1 MSLDTIQQD
10 RSQASAT
17 GVPADQISTGADL
30 EELEARFRPIFA
42 RIHETARERDR
53 ERRLPRT
60 EIDEL
65 RRAGFGALRVP
76 KVFGG
81 AGASITQLTG
91 LLTELSAADPN
102 VNQALRGHLAFVEDR
117 LWHHRD
123 TDQSRWFHRFVAGDL
138 VGNAWT
144 EVGDVRVGEVQTRV
158 TRQSDGDY
166 LASGRKYYTTG
177 SIFADW
183 IDLYAQR
190 AEDGV
195 PVIAAVSTHQDG
207 VVIENDWNGF
217 GQRTTGSGTTI
228 LQDARVAPEEIT
240 VFAERFPYQTAFYQL
255 SHLASQAGIARGA
268 VDELVELV
276 RQRVRVYSHGSSA
289 RWHEDPLVLQQ
300 VGIADAEAFAARTTA
315 ERVGETLQ
323 QLYLAHCRGDGARER
338 EFVDAGELDASRGQ
352 SVNTKLSLDVATRI
366 FNALGASAASE
377 DLGLDR
383 HWRNAR
389 TVSSHNPVIFKER
402 VIGDWLVNGTPLPY
416 AWAIGRERDE
426 RGARA

>member
-117 LWHHRD
+117 LWQHRD

-207 VVIENDWNGF
+207 SSS
-217 GQRTTGSGTTI
+217 RTTGTASASARRVVGRRSCRMRGWRRRRSPSSRNAFPTRPPSTSSRTWPPRWASPGVRSTSSSNSCASGCACTVTG
-228 LQDARVAPEEIT
+228 RVLDGTRI
-240 VFAERFPYQTAFYQL
+240 R
-255 SHLASQAGIARGA
+255 SCCSRSASPTPRRSRPA
-268 VDELVELV
+268 
-276 RQRVRVYSHGSSA
+276 RQRSGSARPCSSSTWPTAVVTGHGSASSWTPVSST
-289 RWHEDPLVLQQ
+289 R
-300 VGIADAEAFAARTTA
+300 
-315 ERVGETLQ
+315 
-323 QLYLAHCRGDGARER
+323 
-338 EFVDAGELDASRGQ
+338 SRGQ
-352 SVNTKLSLDVATRI
+352 SVNTKRSRRHYPHLQRARRLRGLGGSGPRPALAQRPHSLLTQPRH
-366 FNALGASAASE
+366 LQGAR
-377 DLGLDR
+377 DR
-383 HWRNAR
+383 RLAGH
-389 TVSSHNPVIFKER
+389 
-402 VIGDWLVNGTPLPY
+402 GTPLPY

-426 RGARA
+426 QGARA